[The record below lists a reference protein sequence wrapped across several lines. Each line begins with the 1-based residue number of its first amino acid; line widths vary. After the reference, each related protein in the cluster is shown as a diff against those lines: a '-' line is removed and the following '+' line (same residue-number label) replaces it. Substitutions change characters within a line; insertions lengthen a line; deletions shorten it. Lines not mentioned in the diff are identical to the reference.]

1 MKLSKDIPKSQNETE
16 DFIKKFHGKKKY
28 QNLMAI
34 DGKIVS
40 CETTDPEIK
49 DYLKKLGLS

>member
-1 MKLSKDIPKSQNETE
+1 MKLSKDIKTQNESI
-16 DFIKKFHGKKKY
+16 DFVKKFYGKKKY

-34 DGKIVS
+34 DGKIIS
-40 CETTDPEIK
+40 CETTDPDVK

>member
-1 MKLSKDIPKSQNETE
+1 MKLSKNIPKSQNETE
-16 DFIKKFHGKKKY
+16 VFIKKFYGKYK
-28 QNLMAI
+28 NLFSI

-40 CETTDPEIK
+40 CETNDTEIK

>member
-1 MKLSKDIPKSQNETE
+1 MKLSKNIPKSQNETE
-16 DFIKKFHGKKKY
+16 DFIKKFSGKKYK
-28 QNLMAI
+28 NLMGI

>member
-1 MKLSKDIPKSQNETE
+1 MKLSKNIPKSQNETE
-16 DFIKKFHGKKKY
+16 DFIKKFHGKYK
-28 QNLMAI
+28 NLFSI

>member
-1 MKLSKDIPKSQNETE
+1 LKLSKEIDTKNEVQ
-16 DFIKKFHGKKKY
+16 DFINKFYGKKKY
-28 QNLMAI
+28 IKLKAI

-40 CETTDPEIK
+40 CETSDKDIK